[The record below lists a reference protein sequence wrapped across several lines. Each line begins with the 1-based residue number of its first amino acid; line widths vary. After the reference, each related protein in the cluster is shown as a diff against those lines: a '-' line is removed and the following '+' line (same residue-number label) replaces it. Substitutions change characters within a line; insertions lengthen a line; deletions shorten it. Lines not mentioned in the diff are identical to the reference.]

1 MFLYENILCRNLVL
15 ILRLLIYRDSGSR
28 WRDKRNIYIYMY
40 EKAVFLF
47 SQFRCLHKEWSCGRV
62 CIHRLGFCWKVLGI
76 KLFATLTWLVK
87 RFIYCFHWKKNVKK
101 KKKKRENIN
110 MNSIKEN
117 KFSSVAPVSDGSL
130 TVPVQTQLYIVSM
143 LSEIFCIL
151 LCLKNV
157 LLKDH
162 SRLQIIFT
170 VILVKKWVHMEGI
183 MSLFTPIFC

>member
-1 MFLYENILCRNLVL
+1 MLK
-15 ILRLLIYRDSGSR
+15 
-28 WRDKRNIYIYMY
+28 KR
-40 EKAVFLF
+40 
-47 SQFRCLHKEWSCGRV
+47 
-62 CIHRLGFCWKVLGI
+62 
-76 KLFATLTWLVK
+76 
-87 RFIYCFHWKKNVKK
+87 
-101 KKKKRENIN
+101 KKKRENIN